1 MENIIKSLLDP
12 EFEDLVHQ
20 SRQIGSTMYLFPT
33 FLDISEGELEWVK
46 YKSPGSCTQLSFGQ
60 TSLEPPPPP
69 KKIYIYAVASPAP
82 TPVSRLATLSD
93 SHISCS

>member
-60 TSLEPPPPP
+60 TPLDPPP
-69 KKIYIYAVASPAP
+69 KK
-82 TPVSRLATLSD
+82 TKQNKTKKK
-93 SHISCS
+93 HIFYMR

>member
-33 FLDISEGELEWVK
+33 F
-46 YKSPGSCTQLSFGQ
+46 QFGYNLKM
-60 TSLEPPPPP
+60 S
-69 KKIYIYAVASPAP
+69 IV
-82 TPVSRLATLSD
+82 VSRQGRRSKSYCPITVFPFAGL
-93 SHISCS
+93 

>member
-60 TSLEPPPPP
+60 TSHFL
-69 KKIYIYAVASPAP
+69 YAVASPAP